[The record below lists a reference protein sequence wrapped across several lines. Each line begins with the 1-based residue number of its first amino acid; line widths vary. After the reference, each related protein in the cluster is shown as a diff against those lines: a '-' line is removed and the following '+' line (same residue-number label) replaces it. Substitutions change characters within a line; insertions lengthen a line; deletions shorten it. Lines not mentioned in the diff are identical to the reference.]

1 MMSFLDLAK
10 KRISVRG
17 YESKP
22 VPEEKLAEVLEAGR
36 MAPSAK
42 NSQPYHFIVVKSPE
56 SKKALGEA
64 YPKDWFISAP
74 VIIAVCVEPEKA
86 WHRADGKHYADVDGA
101 IAMDHMTLCAADLG
115 LGTCWIG
122 AFDPALVKKALNLP
136 NGVEPLAMTPLG
148 FPADGGRPKNRKPLG
163 DIVHREKW

>member
-1 MMSFLDLAK
+1 MSFLDLAK

-17 YESKP
+17 YDPRP
-22 VPEEKLAEVLEAGR
+22 VPEEKLAAVLEAGR

-42 NSQPYHFIVVKSPE
+42 NSQPYHFVVVKSAE
-56 SKKALGEA
+56 VKRALGEA

-74 VIIAVCVEPEKA
+74 VIIAVCVEPSQS
-86 WHRADGKHYADVDGA
+86 WQRVDGKRYADVDGA
-101 IAMDHMTLCAADLG
+101 IAMDHMTLCATDLG

-136 NGVEPLAMTPLG
+136 DGVEPLAMTPLG
-148 FPADGGRPKNRKPLG
+148 IPADSGRPKTRKPLSE
-163 DIVHREKW
+163 IVHKEKW